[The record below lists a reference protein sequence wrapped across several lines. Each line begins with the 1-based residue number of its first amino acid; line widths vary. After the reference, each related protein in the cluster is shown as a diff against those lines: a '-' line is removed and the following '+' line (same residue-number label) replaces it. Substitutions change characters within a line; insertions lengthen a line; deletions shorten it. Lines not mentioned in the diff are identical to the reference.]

1 MTSLAVKARRLIG
14 IFLLGAIL
22 FNYPVLSLFDREI
35 FLSGIP
41 ILYLYLF
48 GVWALLILLTALV
61 TGSRP
66 LSALDYQLED
76 ETDADTESTQHDG
89 EFCDIEPENRD
100 GQQKTYQYEEIVD
113 QLSN

>member
-14 IFLLGAIL
+14 IFLLGVVL

-48 GVWALLILLTALV
+48 GVWALLILLTAMV
-61 TGSRP
+61 TGSRRSG
-66 LSALDYQLED
+66 LREQGMD
-76 ETDADTESTQHDG
+76 ERSETSTKD
-89 EFCDIEPENRD
+89 
-100 GQQKTYQYEEIVD
+100 
-113 QLSN
+113 

>member
-14 IFLLGAIL
+14 IFLLGVIL

-48 GVWALLILLTALV
+48 GVWALLIFLTALV
-61 TGSRP
+61 TGSRRSGFREEGVDDSP
-66 LSALDYQLED
+66 EKPIK
-76 ETDADTESTQHDG
+76 TDG
-89 EFCDIEPENRD
+89 
-100 GQQKTYQYEEIVD
+100 V
-113 QLSN
+113 